1 MRQCRSHV
9 NYGASGDALGR
20 GESGRGVLVITVM
33 RKASGASP
41 LILAMFFAGCGG
53 GGGGGGGVNSTPAPV
68 PAPAPAP
75 APSPTPMPAPVP
87 TIRTAEYNRSNG
99 LELSNAAPGYQA
111 GATGRS
117 VTAAVID
124 SGVAAGNA
132 EFAGRISAASQDL
145 AGSRGLADEGGHG
158 TSVSAILLA
167 AKNES
172 QIHGVAYDA
181 TLLALRTD
189 TPGSCTS
196 GGCTHSDNAIARGLD
211 VATAQGARVANISL
225 GGSSANATLRAALGR
240 ATAAGMVVV
249 ISAGN
254 DSQANPSDFALLAND
269 PNARGQ
275 VLVVG
280 SHDAGK
286 TISSFSNRAG
296 STASVFLTAPGES
309 LRTIDE
315 NGTAVMGDGTSFSAP
330 LVSGAIALLAQAFPN
345 LSGAQIVQLLLES
358 ADDLGTT
365 GTDSTYG
372 RGGLNIGRAFQPRG
386 ATSLAGSEAPINLSA
401 EQATLSP
408 AMGDAGSKTG
418 MGAIILDGFDRAFAV
433 DLARQVRNARPQS
446 SLAGTLTRTA
456 RGASLTARGATV
468 AVSIA
473 AAPGGAALE
482 RLSLG
487 AIDAVQ
493 ARTTAGMIAGRIDA
507 RTSAALGFGQGA
519 ASLAGQLAGRT
530 EPAFL
535 VARGPAD
542 SLGFDRAGQSAATV
556 RHQLGRLGL
565 TASAESGTGLL
576 FRDQP
581 GARDLYLRSP
591 YALFG
596 VVADRR
602 FGAWH
607 LSAGL
612 SHLVE
617 EQTFL
622 GARFSPLFGAA
633 GGRSWFADGRAEWRA
648 GGWTLGAAGRLGWS
662 RAGDTLVRSSA
673 FGLDLSRS
681 GFALRLSQPLRV
693 SGGGFAL
700 NLPISY
706 DYATGTAVF
715 AERRLDLSPE
725 GRELD
730 LEAGYSR
737 PVFGGRLD
745 TNLFW
750 RREPGHYEAAPDDL
764 GAAIR
769 WRTDF

>member
-1 MRQCRSHV
+1 M
-9 NYGASGDALGR
+9 
-20 GESGRGVLVITVM
+20 
-33 RKASGASP
+33 
-41 LILAMFFAGCGG
+41 AMFLASCGG
-53 GGGGGGGVNSTPAPV
+53 GGGGGGSVNSTPAPT
-68 PAPAPAP
+68 PAPAPVPTPTPAPTPTPTPAP
-75 APSPTPMPAPVP
+75 AP

-99 LELSNAAPGYQA
+99 LETSNAAPAYQA
-111 GATGRS
+111 GATGLS

-145 AGSRGLADEGGHG
+145 AGSRGITDEGGHG

-167 AKNES
+167 AKNDS
-172 QIHGVAYDA
+172 QTHGVAYDA

-196 GGCTHSDNAIARGLD
+196 GGCTHSDNAIARALD
-211 VATAQGARVANISL
+211 VAVEQGAKVANLSL
-225 GGSSANATLRAALGR
+225 GGSSANATLRAAVGR

-254 DSQANPSDFALLAND
+254 EGQANPSAFALMATD
-269 PNARGQ
+269 PAARAQ
-275 VLVVG
+275 VIVVG
-280 SHDAGK
+280 SHDANRNL
-286 TISSFSNRAG
+286 SSFSNRAG
-296 STASVFLTAPGES
+296 STANVFLTAPGES

-315 NGTAVMGDGTSFSAP
+315 NGTAVIGDGTSFSAP

-345 LSGAQIVQLLLES
+345 LTGAQIVQLLLES
-358 ADDLGTT
+358 ADDLGAP

-372 RGGLNIGRAFQPRG
+372 RGALNIGRAFQPRG
-386 ATSLAGSEAPINLSA
+386 ATSLAGSGVPVNLSTD
-401 EQATLSP
+401 QASLSP
-408 AMGDAGSKTG
+408 AMGDAGAKSG
-418 MGAIILDGFDRAFAV
+418 MGAIILDGFDRAFAM
-433 DLARQVRNARPQS
+433 DLARRVRNARPQS
-446 SLAGTLTRTA
+446 SLAGTLTRAA
-456 RGASLTARGATV
+456 RGASLTAGGATV

-473 AAPGGAALE
+473 AAPGGAALQ

-487 AIDAVQ
+487 TIDAVQ
-493 ARTTAGMIAGRIDA
+493 ARTTAGMVAGRIDA

-519 ASLAGQLAGRT
+519 VSLAGQLTGRT

-556 RHQLGRLGL
+556 RHQLGHLGL

-617 EQTFL
+617 ERTLL
-622 GARFSPLFGAA
+622 GARFSPLFGST
-633 GGRSWFADGRAEWRA
+633 GSRSWFADGRAEWRA

-673 FGLDLSRS
+673 VGIDLAKS
-681 GFALRLSQPLRV
+681 GFAVRLSQPLRV
-693 SGGGFAL
+693 SGGAFAL
-700 NLPISY
+700 TLPVSY
-706 DYATGTAVF
+706 DYETGAVGY
-715 AERRLDLSPE
+715 AERRLNLSPE

-730 LEAGYSR
+730 LEASHSR
-737 PVFGGRLD
+737 MLFGGRLD

-750 RREPGHYEAAPDDL
+750 RREPGHYATAPDDL
-764 GAAIR
+764 GAAVR
-769 WRTDF
+769 WRVDF